1 MVDAWQRAVDELE
14 VRNVLARFS
23 QATDGGT
30 VEEYGALL
38 TRNATFDLGSRYD
51 APFVGRDA
59 VVAGHVQRRAEG
71 VAGPTAGVRHMLSTS
86 VVEIDG
92 DRAIARSHWQLFR
105 TSGDF
110 TLVGMG
116 VYTDELVR
124 TPEGWRLAR
133 RVSVRD

>member
-1 MVDAWQRAVDELE
+1 VAEGWQRAVDELD
-14 VRNVLARFS
+14 VRNLLARFS

-38 TRNATFDLGSRYD
+38 TEGATFDLGSRYD
-51 APFVGRDA
+51 APFIGREA

-71 VAGPTAGVRHMLSTS
+71 VAGPTAGVRHMLSTT
-86 VVEIDG
+86 VVEVDG
-92 DRAIARSHWQLFR
+92 DRATARSHWQLFR

-110 TLVGMG
+110 MLVGMG
-116 VYTDELVR
+116 VYTDELIR
-124 TPEGWRLAR
+124 TPDGWRLQR